1 MFGKTI
7 GTIMRKVKSTL
18 LITTFLFMAAYQ
30 SGLKENDRI
39 IFFGDSITQLGE
51 NPGGYVRLIRD
62 SLTAKYSDLNL
73 EIIGAG
79 ISGHKVP
86 DLIARLDKDILSK
99 KPTIVIIYIGI
110 NDVWHWDLKI
120 GGTTKDKF
128 EEGLKFLINKINKND
143 ARVILCTPSVVGE
156 RSDSLNKL
164 DKMLDEYSD
173 ISRKVAK
180 ETGTTLCD
188 LRTLFLKYELDNN
201 PKQLHEGILTYDGV
215 HLSAEGNKFVA
226 REMMEVLE
234 K

>member
-7 GTIMRKVKSTL
+7 GINMQKVNSIL
-18 LITTFLFMAAYQ
+18 LITTFLIMAAFQ

-51 NPGGYVRLIRD
+51 DPGGYVRLVRD
-62 SLTAKYSDLNL
+62 SLTAKYKNLNL
-73 EIIGAG
+73 DVIGAG

-86 DLIARLDKDILSK
+86 DLIARLDRDALSK
-99 KPTIVIIYIGI
+99 KPTIVVIYIGI

-128 EEGLKFLINKINKND
+128 EEGLKFLINKINENN

-164 DKMLDEYSD
+164 DKMLDEYAD
-173 ISRKVAK
+173 ISRKVVK
-180 ETGTTLCD
+180 ETGSTLCD
-188 LRTLFLKYELDNN
+188 LRSAFLEYELTNN

-215 HLSAEGNKFVA
+215 HLNAEGNKFVA
-226 REMMEVLE
+226 TKMLEVLE

>member
-1 MFGKTI
+1 
-7 GTIMRKVKSTL
+7 
-18 LITTFLFMAAYQ
+18 MAAYQ

-62 SLTAKYSDLNL
+62 SLTAKYSNLNL
-73 EIIGAG
+73 DIIGAG

-86 DLIARLDKDILSK
+86 DLIARLDKDVLSK
-99 KPTIVIIYIGI
+99 EPSIVVIYIGI

-128 EEGLKFLINKINKND
+128 EEGLKFLINKINEND

-180 ETGTTLCD
+180 ETGTILCD
-188 LRTLFLKYELDNN
+188 LRTLFLEYELRNN

-226 REMMEVLE
+226 GEMIKLLE